1 MDVVEFSHA
10 TVRIGSRTVLSDI
23 SIAIKPG
30 EFIGVLGPNGAGKTT
45 LMRTILGL
53 IVPAAGS
60 VRVFGEPPRRG
71 NPAIGYVPQLRST
84 RPDLRMRGL
93 DFIASSLH
101 GERWGLPAL
110 SRADRSM
117 IEKTLSS
124 VSALDLGE
132 RPMSDMSGGER
143 QLLLLAQAL
152 LGTPRLLLLDEP
164 LISLDSRRQQEV
176 IDLVRRLSREHGI
189 TVMFSAH
196 ELNQLLGAL
205 DRVLYVG
212 GGMAV
217 AGTVEEVVT
226 SSVLS
231 KLYGADIDV
240 IRAGGHVFIVSRGHN
255 IERIDHSNDDEHRH
269 CHV

>member
-10 TVRIGSRTVLSDI
+10 TVRVGSRTVLSDI

-60 VRVFGEPPRRG
+60 VHVFGEPPRRG
-71 NPAIGYVPQLRST
+71 NPAIGYVPQLGSI

-93 DFIASSLH
+93 NFIASSLH
-101 GERWGLPAL
+101 GERWGLPLL
-110 SRADRSM
+110 SRADRST
-117 IEKTLSS
+117 IEETLSS
-124 VSALDLGE
+124 VGARDLAE

-143 QLLLLAQAL
+143 QLLLLAQAF

-164 LISLDSRRQQEV
+164 LISLDSSRQEEV
-176 IDLVRRLSREHGI
+176 IGLVRRFNRERGI

-196 ELNQLLGAL
+196 ELNQVLGAL
-205 DRVLYVG
+205 DRVLYLG
-212 GGMAV
+212 NGMAV
-217 AGTVEEVVT
+217 AGTVEDVVT
-226 SSVLS
+226 APVLS
-231 KLYGADIDV
+231 RLYGAHINV
-240 IRAGGHVFIVSRGHN
+240 IRADGHIFVVAHGRDV
-255 IERIDHSNDDEHRH
+255 ERVDHLHDDEHHSRA
-269 CHV
+269 